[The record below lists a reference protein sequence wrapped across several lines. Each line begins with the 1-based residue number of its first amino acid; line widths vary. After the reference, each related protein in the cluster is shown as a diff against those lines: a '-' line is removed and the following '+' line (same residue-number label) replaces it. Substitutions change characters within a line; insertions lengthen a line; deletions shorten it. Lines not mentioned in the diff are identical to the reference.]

1 MTLDMSISYNDS
13 DNLLVF
19 IPGGDIDIYTSTDF
33 KDQVLKAFEER
44 NTDLLIDGKKLEYVD
59 STGLGSLISILKR
72 VKEKEKNIY
81 LVNIKPNIRKLFSI
95 TELDKLFIIRG
106 ENNE

>member
-1 MTLDMSISYNDS
+1 MSLDLSISFNDN

-19 IPGGDIDIYTSTDF
+19 IPEGDVDIYTSSDF
-33 KDQVLKAFEER
+33 KDQVLKAFEE
-44 NTDLLIDGKKLEYVD
+44 NTTDLLIDGKKLEYVD

-81 LVNIKPNIRKLFSI
+81 LTNIKPNIRKLFSI